1 MHAGGGIRG
10 AVARRARRRI
20 FGDED
25 RPAITASER
34 LLVRIAERHAALHP
48 EVAFQFTFDEQDL
61 APIGEGATLCPV
73 RIRRAAETCR
83 RIFTGGSL
91 ELGAC
96 YCDGLIEAPPDRYIH
111 FLLLLARAVFDPQ
124 MRRGLPLAD
133 QAWLIG
139 AGWRGPW
146 YSRGSADENINS
158 HYSLCDW
165 VDDETANR
173 FYLAWLDERYH
184 QYTCALWGPETAT
197 VEEAQ
202 EAKLVH
208 YCRRLG
214 LSGAA
219 PSRSVLELGCGWG
232 GFLFHA
238 VEHHGVRA
246 RGITLSTAQGRHI
259 REEARRRGLLDR
271 IEVEVGDARAFTGRW
286 DHVVAIGL
294 LEHIED
300 LDALFARTAEAL
312 EPGGS
317 VLFHAMFHEGRLYKP
332 DPWLT
337 RYIFPGGRVPGID
350 ETIRLLKRRFAIVQR
365 EDLPPL
371 SYPRT
376 LEAWHDTFTA
386 REDTLRSILR
396 AGGCPQVD
404 LAIRL
409 FRHYLVLAEA
419 GLTVDG
425 IVSNIVCRE
434 PLPAARSVPATLPGD
449 LLSWAGEARIVPEPE
464 P

>member
-1 MHAGGGIRG
+1 MQARGGIPG
-10 AVARRARRRI
+10 ATAGRARRRL
-20 FGDED
+20 FGED
-25 RPAITASER
+25 DRTRLTASER
-34 LLVRIAERHAALHP
+34 LLVRLAERHAAIHP
-48 EVAFQFTFDEQDL
+48 EVAFRFTFDDQEL
-61 APIGEGATLCPV
+61 AAIGEGSTVCAV
-73 RIRRAAETCR
+73 RIARAAETCR

-96 YCDGLIEAPPDRYIH
+96 YCEGLIEVPPVSYIH

-124 MRRGLPLAD
+124 MRHGLPLAD

-146 YSRGSADENINS
+146 FSRGSATENINS
-158 HYSLCDW
+158 HYSLSDW

-173 FYLAWLDERYH
+173 FYLAWLDTRHH
-184 QYTCALWGPETAT
+184 QYTCALWGPETST

-208 YCRRLG
+208 YCDRLG
-214 LSGAA
+214 LRGSA
-219 PSRSVLELGCGWG
+219 PGRRLVELGCGWG

-238 VEHHGVRA
+238 VERHAVRA

-259 REEARRRGLLDR
+259 REEARRRGLVGR
-271 IEVEVGDARAFTGRW
+271 VEVEVGDARAFTGRW
-286 DHVVAIGL
+286 DHIVAIGM
-294 LEHIED
+294 LEHIDD
-300 LDALFARTAEAL
+300 LDGLFARTAAAL
-312 EPGGS
+312 APGGS
-317 VLFHAMFHEGRLYKP
+317 ALFHAMFHEGRLYKP

-337 RYIFPGGRVPGID
+337 RHVFPGGRVPGID
-350 ETIRLLKRRFAIVQR
+350 ETMRLLERRFALVQR

-376 LEAWHDTFTA
+376 LAAWHDAFTA
-386 REDTLRSILR
+386 REAELRSILR
-396 AGGCPQVD
+396 EGGCREVE

-425 IVSNIVCRE
+425 IVANIVCRE
-434 PLPAARSVPATLPGD
+434 PLPAGKSLPERLPGG
-449 LLSWAGEARIVPEPE
+449 LMPWVGEPRIVPEPE